1 MKNPSFFQALSL
13 SIILSSCS
21 SIPSESLKQQEQ
33 KADAEIIVGSTV
45 WMQKN
50 LAVDTFLNGDSIPL
64 AAAKSDWIAAALK
77 RKPAYCLYKNDSA
90 NGAKFGYLYNW
101 YAVNDPR
108 GLAPKGWKIASIE
121 NWNDLVALNGGKS
134 MAGPALRDTVERW
147 FMDNGSTNISGFSAK
162 PAGGRNDLGVFFSG
176 DRYAH
181 WWTAT
186 EHDSLNAKSI
196 ILNGVSTTIMID
208 GANKK
213 GAGFSVRCVKN

>member
-1 MKNPSFFQALSL
+1 MKNPSLFHALSL
-13 SIILSSCS
+13 SILLSACS
-21 SIPSESLKQQEQ
+21 SIPSESLEQ
-33 KADAEIIVGSTV
+33 KQEKANSEIIVGSTV

-50 LAVDTFLNGDSIPL
+50 LAVSTFQNGDSIPL

-90 NGAKFGYLYNW
+90 NGDKFGYLYNW
-101 YAVNDPR
+101 YAINDPR

-121 NWNDLVALNGGKS
+121 NWNNLVAINGGKS

-162 PAGGRNDLGVFFSG
+162 PGGGRNDLGVFFSG

-196 ILNGVSTTIMID
+196 ILNGVSTSIMID